1 MSKSKEL
8 IWPGIM
14 LIASITNVVGATV
27 AISRGDGNDSIA
39 FKTGLFTSVIYAT
52 GHLVKIAQVK
62 YNSWQERIQE
72 ETRSTTSLESIS
84 VQR

>member
-1 MSKSKEL
+1 MSRNKDL

-14 LIASITNVVGATV
+14 LIASLTNVVGASV
-27 AISRGDGNDSIA
+27 AISRGDGDDSLA

-52 GHLVKIAQVK
+52 GHFVKLAQIK
-62 YNSWQERIQE
+62 YESWVEKEAARRVIP
-72 ETRSTTSLESIS
+72 LEGVT